1 MAEER
6 DANSTVIL
14 GAATPQ
20 PAQSAIHQN
29 ALPIGAKLGEFEIID
44 LVGEGGFGIV
54 YLAQDHSLHRKVAL
68 KEYMPASLASR
79 GHDASVSVR
88 SERHRET
95 FGIGLRSFVNEARIL
110 AQFDHAALVKVY
122 RFWEANGTAYMVM
135 PFYSGQTLQDA
146 LRARDDAPEEA
157 WIRKILSPVMDAL
170 AIIHEEQ
177 IYHRD
182 IAPDNIMLLAGDRPV
197 LLDFGAARRVISD
210 MTQAL
215 TVILKPGY
223 APIEQYAEMPGMKQ
237 GPWTDVY
244 ALAAVV
250 YFMILNRK
258 PPPAVGRMMQDSYEP
273 LMLSEMAGRYSDQFL
288 QGIDRCLNVKA
299 EDRPQSIAAMRE
311 AIGFTTTSAAPAHH
325 APARPVA
332 PPPVA
337 APSAAPSAAPKPAPK
352 PAPKAVAK
360 PVPATATD
368 HADEPKA
375 SKLPLIIGAAVVVAA
390 VAGGAAYYATQKKAA
405 SPSPATI
412 AAPQVTPAVKAP
424 PPPVATPAPVPRFTS
439 LTAAID
445 GALAAADPRFTTTL
459 DTPATITVG
468 SDLKLTAYS
477 KADSLLY
484 LFLWDQATDKIYRL
498 TPSEKDADNAIKA
511 NGSFAIPRK
520 DSAKFAAREP
530 LGTWRVIAMTSEKP
544 RDFSKTPFARDGD
557 FLQVER
563 GVLEA
568 KLATDGLASLFGTPQ
583 CAAASC
589 ADHFALSVANITKEA
604 APAPVVKPTVP
615 APKPATPQAT
625 PSPSKKAPD
634 SEREYMKR
642 LNKDLDNLL
651 GK

>member
-6 DANSTVIL
+6 DSNSTVIL

-20 PAQSAIHQN
+20 PAPSGVHQN
-29 ALPIGAKLGEFEIID
+29 ALPIGTMLGEFEIID

-135 PFYSGQTLQDA
+135 PFFSGQTLQDA
-146 LRARDDAPEEA
+146 LRQRDDAPEEA

-170 AIIHEEQ
+170 AIIHEDH

-311 AIGFTTTSAAPAHH
+311 AIGFANTVAAHAPSPVPAKAAPAKPAA
-325 APARPVA
+325 APAPA
-332 PPPVA
+332 PKSVSKP
-337 APSAAPSAAPKPAPK
+337 APSA
-352 PAPKAVAK
+352 
-360 PVPATATD
+360 TD
-368 HADEPKA
+368 ADETPKQ
-375 SKLPLIIGAAVVVAA
+375 SKLPIAIGAAVVVAA
-390 VAGGAAYYATQKKAA
+390 LAGGYAYYASQQGKAPPA
-405 SPSPATI
+405 STATI

-424 PPPVATPAPVPRFTS
+424 APAPVAAPAPAPAPRFTT

-445 GALAAADPRFTTTL
+445 GALTATDPRLATTL
-459 DTPATITVG
+459 EAPTTITVG
-468 SDLKLTAYS
+468 NDLKMTVHS
-477 KADSLLY
+477 KSDGLLY
-484 LFLWDQATDKIYRL
+484 LFAWDQATDKIYRL
-498 TPSEKDADNAIKA
+498 TPNEKDGDNAIKA
-511 NGSFAIPRK
+511 NAAFAIPHK
-520 DSAKFAAREP
+520 DIAKFAAREP
-530 LGTWRVIAMTSEKP
+530 LGSWRVIAMTSEKP
-544 RDFSKTPFARDGD
+544 RDFSKTAFARDGD
-557 FLQVER
+557 FLQAER
-563 GVLEA
+563 SALEA
-568 KLATDGLASLFGTPQ
+568 KLATDGLTGLFGTPQ
-583 CAAASC
+583 CAAGGNC
-589 ADHFALSVANITKEA
+589 EDHFAISVANIAREA
-604 APAPVVKPTVP
+604 APVPAVKPATP
-615 APKPATPQAT
+615 APKPAAPQA
-625 PSPSKKAPD
+625 SPGQGKKAPD
-634 SEREYMKR
+634 SEREYMKK